1 MNLASFLA
9 FLFLA
14 ASLGMLLLR
23 GGLLAAGPIGMAIQ
37 VLAVVL
43 MIWARVTFGIRS
55 FHATARPT
63 AGGLVTTG
71 PYRFIRHPIYA
82 AVLYF
87 TWVGVFSHTSTLNVM
102 LGLLA
107 TAGTIIRMATEE
119 RLLVQRY
126 PAYLDYAA
134 RTRRVI
140 PFVV

>member
-1 MNLASFLA
+1 MNIASLLA
-9 FLFLA
+9 FVFLVASIA
-14 ASLGMLLLR
+14 ALLLR
-23 GGLLAAGPIGMAIQ
+23 GALLAAGPVGIAIQ
-37 VLAVVL
+37 VLAVAL
-43 MIWARVTFGIRS
+43 MIWARVTFGVRS

-87 TWVGVFSHTSTLNVM
+87 TWVGVLSHVSALNVV

-126 PAYLDYAA
+126 PEYRDYAA

-140 PFVV
+140 PFIV

>member
-1 MNLASFLA
+1 
-9 FLFLA
+9 
-14 ASLGMLLLR
+14 
-23 GGLLAAGPIGMAIQ
+23 
-37 VLAVVL
+37 

-87 TWVGVFSHTSTLNVM
+87 TWVGVFSHTSALNVV
-102 LGLLA
+102 LGLFA

-119 RLLVQRY
+119 RLLIQRY
-126 PAYLDYAA
+126 PEYRDYAA

>member
-14 ASLGMLLLR
+14 ASLGTLLVR
-23 GGLLAAGPIGMAIQ
+23 GALLAAGPIGLTIQ

-87 TWVGVFSHTSTLNVM
+87 TWVGVFSHTSALNVV
-102 LGLLA
+102 LGLFA

-119 RLLVQRY
+119 RLLIQRY
-126 PAYLDYAA
+126 PEYRDYAA